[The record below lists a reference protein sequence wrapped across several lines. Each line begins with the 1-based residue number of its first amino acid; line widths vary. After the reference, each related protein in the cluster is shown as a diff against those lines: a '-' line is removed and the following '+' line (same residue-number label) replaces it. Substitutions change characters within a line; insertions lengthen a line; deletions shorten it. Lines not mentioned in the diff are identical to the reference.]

1 MFYLSYVLKKKIEA
15 ELIYN
20 ISDIQQNDSVTHTC
34 ILFQILFHYRLLQ
47 GKEYSSLCYTVGPF
61 YLFYIQYWVS
71 INPQI
76 LVYPSLQVIKNPPAM
91 WETWV
96 RSLDWKNPLEEGM
109 GTTPVFLPG
118 EYSWTEEPGGLQS
131 LGSQRVRHD

>member
-61 YLFYIQYWVS
+61 YLFYI
-71 INPQI
+71 
-76 LVYPSLQVIKNPPAM
+76 
-91 WETWV
+91 
-96 RSLDWKNPLEEGM
+96 
-109 GTTPVFLPG
+109 
-118 EYSWTEEPGGLQS
+118 
-131 LGSQRVRHD
+131 